1 MTLVCSGPPAL
12 HSVTEYTESCST
24 LISCSGDSFTI
35 SSPRQVFLL
44 DRAVCLC
51 SPVSQECF
59 ICTSEKRLSVRV
71 RGQVTVSDVLRQ
83 VLSVTQSVQ
92 FVLNTGVDNYPPLV
106 RPVLGLQP
114 AETGDAPE
122 KCRSY

>member
-1 MTLVCSGPPAL
+1 M
-12 HSVTEYTESCST
+12 
-24 LISCSGDSFTI
+24 
-35 SSPRQVFLL
+35 
-44 DRAVCLC
+44 
-51 SPVSQECF
+51 
-59 ICTSEKRLSVRV
+59 RV

-83 VLSVTQSVQ
+83 VLSGSRTVQ

-122 KCRSY
+122 RCRSY